1 MTLLHIYIDTETGEF
16 PVYQGN
22 ILFRHPEISEQIEGS
37 DIWGDAFPVPPR
49 YALVSVPAEEH
60 DPDTHK
66 LEQKLP
72 PVQVNGQWEAPWVA
86 VPLTAEEKAERELYL
101 AELLAQQEQAALDTT
116 EYTEVTVQ
124 QLTEIP

>member
-1 MTLLHIYIDTETGEF
+1 MTFLHIYIDTKTGEF
-16 PVYQGN
+16 PVYQGD

-60 DPDTHK
+60 NPDTHK

-72 PVQVNGQWEAPWVA
+72 PVQVDGQWEAPWVA
-86 VPLTAEEKAERELYL
+86 VPLTEEEKAAREQLL
-101 AELLAQQEQAALDTT
+101 AELLLQKEQAALNTT
-116 EYTEVTVQ
+116 VYTEVTVQ
-124 QLTEIP
+124 QLTQIP